1 MILPWIT
8 AGVILLALIIYAI
21 LGGADFGGGV
31 WDLLA
36 RGPRAKLQRN
46 LIAEAIAPVWE
57 ANHVWLIVVI
67 VLLFTCF
74 PLAFAVISISL
85 HVPLALMLL
94 GIVARASA
102 FVFRHY
108 DVAADPV
115 QRRWGQIFAWSSVIT
130 PVFLGIVIGAITLGA
145 IRVEDEVVTTGYFA
159 PWVRPFPI
167 LVGFF
172 ALMLFAFLAAVY
184 LIKETRDA
192 ELQEDFRAKALAAQG
207 WVVALA
213 VLAAVA
219 ARFEAPIFHE
229 RFLSQWWNWALF
241 AVGAGIACWVSVLL
255 VRRRMTWVR
264 VVAAAEVAVV
274 LVGWGISQAPYL
286 VVPDVTIEGAAAPP
300 QTHVITLSILGGGA
314 FILIPSLVWLYRVFK
329 REPIFEELE
338 EERARGPDRP

>member
-8 AGVILLALIIYAI
+8 ASVILVALIIYAI

-36 RGPRAKLQRN
+36 TGKRAGRQRA

-67 VLLFTCF
+67 VLLFACF
-74 PLAFAVISISL
+74 PLAFSVLSIAL

-94 GIVARASA
+94 GIVARGAA

-130 PVFLGIVIGAITLGA
+130 PIFLGIVVGAITLGA
-145 IRVEDEVVTTGYFA
+145 IRVEEEVVVTGFFA

-167 LVGFF
+167 AVGLFT
-172 ALMLFAFLAAVY
+172 LMLFAFLAAVY
-184 LIKETRDA
+184 LTKETRDPA
-192 ELQEDFRAKALAAQG
+192 LQEDFRDRALISQLWVVVLALLAAFAAHADQSHVRLFEG
-207 WVVALA
+207 ALPWIFTALA
-213 VLAAVA
+213 VACAG
-219 ARFEAPIFHE
+219 
-229 RFLSQWWNWALF
+229 WAS
-241 AVGAGIACWVSVLL
+241 WLL
-255 VRRRMTWVR
+255 YRRRYTWAR
-264 VVAAAEVAVV
+264 VAAAAEVAAIIG
-274 LVGWGISQAPYL
+274 GWGASMAPL
-286 VVPDVTIEGAAAPP
+286 LIAPDITLQDAAAPP
-300 QTHVITLSILGGGA
+300 FVHLVVLIVLAVGA
-314 FILIPSLVWLYRVFK
+314 FILVPSLYWLYRVFK

-338 EERARGPDRP
+338 RD

>member
-1 MILPWIT
+1 MILPWVT
-8 AGVILLALIIYAI
+8 AGVVLLSLIIYAI

-36 RGPRAKLQRN
+36 RGPRAQRQRD

-130 PVFLGIVIGAITLGA
+130 PIFLGIVVGAITLGA
-145 IRVEDEVVTTGYFA
+145 IRVEDEVVQTGYFA

-184 LIKETRDA
+184 LIRETNDP
-192 ELQEDFRAKALAAQG
+192 ELQEDFRGKALRAQG
-207 WVVALA
+207 WVVLLA
-213 VLAAVA
+213 VLAAIA
-219 ARFEAPIFHE
+219 ARIETHFFHE
-229 RFLSQWWNWALF
+229 RFLATWWSWLVF
-241 AVGAGIACWVSVLL
+241 GVGALLAAWVSALL
-255 VRRRMTWVR
+255 VQRRMRWVR

-274 LVGWGISQAPYL
+274 LVGWGVSQSPYL
-286 VVPDVTIEGAAAPP
+286 VAPDITIQGAAAPP
-300 QTHVITLSILGGGA
+300 LTHVITLCILGGGA
-314 FILIPSLVWLYRVFK
+314 VILIPSLLWLYRIFK

-338 EERARGPDRP
+338 EDRGRGPGG